1 MLDSKYLELSLL
13 KRLPAEMS
21 ECLIVRVP
29 DKKQLGQT
37 YICCLNNCVLVRELS
52 QPENTMLAVVKLS
65 LFKESP

>member
-1 MLDSKYLELSLL
+1 
-13 KRLPAEMS
+13 MS

-65 LFKESP
+65 LFKEGP